1 MDSLAN
7 QTTPKKNLVMYF
19 QVHQPQR
26 LNTLRFF
33 DIGAGNACFDDE
45 LNRDII
51 QRVTREC
58 YLPANQ
64 LLLKLIRKY
73 PQIKIAFSVSGV
85 IIDQLE
91 EYAPEVL
98 AGFRKLAETGSV
110 EFLAETY
117 YHSLACM
124 MPGKEFETQIQ
135 KHAEKIYEHFGVRPI
150 VFRNTELIYNDDIG
164 RSISKLG
171 YTGVMTDGLE
181 RILGKRSANHVFQ
194 HPDREQLKILL
205 RNYRLSDDIAF
216 RFTEGG
222 KMLSVEKYMSW
233 LNALPQQEGVTNLAM
248 DYETFGEHQ
257 KKQTGIFKFME
268 DLLSR
273 LAKSKNLEMLTP
285 SQAIQKLQPHSVLSV
300 PNFISWADQERDLSA
315 WLGNEMQ
322 RDAFDSLLKLEFDI
336 KNLNDPV
343 ILDQWRNLQ
352 TSDHFYYMSTKKGGD
367 GVVHKYFSPYPSP
380 YEAFINY
387 MNILTD
393 FSMRVQVLKAG
404 KIEVSRPAE
413 AIVNQL
419 PQSMG
424 HRMTMLSTH

>member
-1 MDSLAN
+1 
-7 QTTPKKNLVMYF
+7 
-19 QVHQPQR
+19 
-26 LNTLRFF
+26 
-33 DIGAGNACFDDE
+33 
-45 LNRDII
+45 
-51 QRVTREC
+51 
-58 YLPANQ
+58 
-64 LLLKLIRKY
+64 
-73 PQIKIAFSVSGV
+73 
-85 IIDQLE
+85 
-91 EYAPEVL
+91 
-98 AGFRKLAETGSV
+98 
-110 EFLAETY
+110 
-117 YHSLACM
+117 